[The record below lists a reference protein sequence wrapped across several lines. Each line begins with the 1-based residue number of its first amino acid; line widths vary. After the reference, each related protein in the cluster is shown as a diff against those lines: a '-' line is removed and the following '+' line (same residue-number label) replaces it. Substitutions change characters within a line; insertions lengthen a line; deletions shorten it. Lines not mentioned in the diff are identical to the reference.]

1 MDADIAK
8 VLSYEIR
15 KEVAERYFGFRK
27 IIEEDSQDLQR
38 QMRHQS
44 RTAEQAV
51 GHALTRIYIL
61 LGDEGLIHDFL
72 QLVGLEEQIFYDP
85 YLLES
90 PTLRS
95 RALEGMRGRGFTR
108 AGRFKNLLLDS
119 YQLLEE
125 SVTVYRQRFDEL
137 EENLA
142 TIKEEI
148 SIFYRKNDLGNIMSF
163 FRSMDYGGDS
173 LLHGEILGGATDK
186 LEATMRI
193 VPPSP
198 IEQSLP
204 LIPPLMP
211 LPSVKKQLKGL
222 AARAF
227 LLHQN

>member
-1 MDADIAK
+1 MDADISK

-15 KEVAERYFGFRK
+15 KEVADRYFGFRK
-27 IIEEDSQDLQR
+27 LIEDDSQDLHR
-38 QMRHQS
+38 KMRFQS

-72 QLVGLEEQIFYDP
+72 QLAGLDELIYYDP

-90 PTLRS
+90 PTLRV

-108 AGRFKNLLLDS
+108 AGRFENLLLDS

-125 SVTVYRQRFDEL
+125 SVAVYRDRFDEI
-137 EENLA
+137 EENLE

-148 SIFYRKNDLGNIMSF
+148 KIFYQKNDLSSIMNF
-163 FRSMDYGGDS
+163 FRSMDGAYDSPLQGEIQSGGD
-173 LLHGEILGGATDK
+173 DK
-186 LEATMRI
+186 LESSMRI
-193 VPPSP
+193 QPPSP
-198 IEQSLP
+198 IEHSLP

-211 LPSVKKQLKGL
+211 LSAVKKQLKQL
-222 AARAF
+222 AKRAF
-227 LLHQN
+227 ILLGE

>member
-27 IIEEDSQDLQR
+27 LIEEDSQDLQR
-38 QMRHQS
+38 QVRLQS

-51 GHALTRIYIL
+51 GHALVRIYIL

-72 QLVGLEEQIFYDP
+72 QLVGLEEKIFYDP

-90 PTLRS
+90 PTLRA

-125 SVTVYRQRFDEL
+125 SVEVYRQRFGEIEESL
-137 EENLA
+137 E

-148 SIFYRKNDLGNIMSF
+148 KIFYRKNDLGNIMHF
-163 FRSMDYGGDS
+163 FRSMDGGDDSS
-173 LLHGEILGGATDK
+173 LYGEIQSGGSDK

-193 VPPSP
+193 SPPSP

-204 LIPPLMP
+204 IIPPLMP
-211 LPSVKKQLKGL
+211 LSSVKKQLKLL
-222 AARAF
+222 AERAF
-227 LLHQN
+227 RLYQN